1 MIYPNILFHARED
14 YIAVKRQRQA
24 NASFACLLFV
34 NNNLLVSDKTQKTHT
49 C

>member
-14 YIAVKRQRQA
+14 YIAVKDKGKQMLHSLA
-24 NASFACLLFV
+24 FFV
-34 NNNLLVSDKTQKTHT
+34 NNKLLVSDKTQEAHT